1 MKYYLDTCIW
11 RDLHE
16 NRVDRF
22 RPLGEWALRLIN
34 NIIENKDKV
43 LYSELTVI
51 ELKIKFNESEIEEI
65 LRIAKDEGRLEKVN
79 ISSIQQKEAR
89 VIGRKIRLPWEDAL
103 HAILARDNQ
112 AMMIT
117 RDKHFAEFQGMI
129 EIKKP
134 EELL

>member
-51 ELKIKFNESEIEEI
+51 ELKIKFNENKENRASIPINNFILTLPNPIITPIKEVRITVKKEEI
-65 LRIAKDEGRLEKVN
+65 IRIFKMIPAEEYSEG
-79 ISSIQQKEAR
+79 
-89 VIGRKIRLPWEDAL
+89 
-103 HAILARDNQ
+103 
-112 AMMIT
+112 
-117 RDKHFAEFQGMI
+117 
-129 EIKKP
+129 
-134 EELL
+134 